1 MANNVTIKCMVI
13 GQAPVGAG
21 LKPVYL
27 ELETECITV
36 RDLIARAVTEQIQE
50 LLEQHRI
57 EAGLVHLALARQ
69 YLSLKDIQKQAEMGR
84 ISLPVERK
92 DPSAAIIDTDKE
104 IKKAHS
110 GFEAQAFQVLLDGV
124 PLESLDENIVLK
136 RETKIVFLRL
146 TPLVGG

>member
-13 GQAPVGAG
+13 GQAPEGAG

-27 ELETECITV
+27 ELATERITV

-50 LLEQHRI
+50 LLAQHRAK
-57 EAGLVHLALARQ
+57 AGLVHLALARQ
-69 YLSLKDIQKQAEMGR
+69 YLSLKDIQKQAETGR
-84 ISLPVERK
+84 ISLPAERK
-92 DPSAAIIDTDKE
+92 DPSAAIIDTAEE

-110 GFEAQAFQVLLDGV
+110 GFEAQAFQALLDGV